1 VWLDPLP
8 LYQPVQHLG
17 RAVSGVADQ
26 PGGIEIE
33 AFARALDHPLGA
45 VTSAWRIAVV
55 ASTSTM
61 IALSTS
67 IR

>member
-1 VWLDPLP
+1 M
-8 LYQPVQHLG
+8 
-17 RAVSGVADQ
+17 R
-26 PGGIEIE
+26 
-33 AFARALDHPLGA
+33 FAAR
-45 VTSAWRIAVV
+45 TSACRIAVV

>member
-1 VWLDPLP
+1 MRL
-8 LYQPVQHLG
+8 
-17 RAVSGVADQ
+17 A
-26 PGGIEIE
+26 
-33 AFARALDHPLGA
+33 A

-67 IR
+67 IS